1 MNACPSR
8 VAEGRSGTGCVAVDR
23 GAVLGG
29 GQGEDGLL
37 EHGGGG
43 GGQGEPAAGRAV
55 AVVGHRQRRR
65 LVGLGFFLGEERGL
79 VGVGGLGVDDLQQPL
94 AEDPQCLGV
103 VVCGL
108 GEQERLRLRASA
120 GVDLLGQRV
129 DGADD
134 DRGLVGQQVTGGQ
147 GGADRL
153 VLLGVQGTGECGLAG
168 RLGAGHP
175 GLGGPP
181 HRRRRRPGLVLDV
194 AGLGLCRDGGLHPVQ
209 PGAEPGQRGQGGTQ
223 LVVAER
229 PRRGVAQLAELGL
242 HPREHPHDR
251 VSRSGGGARAGHRT
265 IAAGTTD
272 SRGGQKRQFGGY
284 SQSRRKQYF
293 AHDQGASSALSGPT
307 LSTGES
313 VLSGGKT
320 RG

>member
-1 MNACPSR
+1 MTSSSR
-8 VAEGRSGTGCVAVDR
+8 LPRIRSA
-23 GAVLGG
+23 
-29 GQGEDGLL
+29 
-37 EHGGGG
+37 
-43 GGQGEPAAGRAV
+43 
-55 AVVGHRQRRR
+55 
-65 LVGLGFFLGEERGL
+65 
-79 VGVGGLGVDDLQQPL
+79 L
-94 AEDPQCLGV
+94 ASWS
-103 VVCGL
+103 CGL
-108 GEQERLRLRASA
+108 GEQERLRLRARVR
-120 GVDLLGQRV
+120 VDLLGQRV

-147 GGADRL
+147 GSADRL
-153 VLLGVQGTGECGLAG
+153 VLLGVEGTGECGLAG

-194 AGLGLCRDGGLHPVQ
+194 AGLGLGRDGGLHPVQ
-209 PGAEPGQRGQGGTQ
+209 PGAEPGQHGQRRTQ

-293 AHDQGASSALSGPT
+293 AHHQGASSASIWADSDEWEASLAALKDISWLRLKTVSGQSPLAGQIT
-307 LSTGES
+307 DRQGSSRDLRWRAASLCRCINQKD
-313 VLSGGKT
+313 VQ
-320 RG
+320 R